1 MTGDHTVLVVDDEQ
15 EITDTYSEL
24 LDDRYTVEVSNSGE
38 QALEIL
44 TEEVDVVL
52 LDRRMPGMSGDELLE
67 TIRADGFDCRVV
79 MITAVDPDTN
89 IIGMQFDE
97 YLVKPVSE
105 QKLHEVVDRM
115 LTRDHLDQQIQRM
128 VNVAS
133 RLATLETKLDYEQLE
148 RSEEYDQLRAE
159 FKTLRADVT
168 LPEDTDDEYV
178 HAMIEK
184 LEALLRNRQ

>member
-15 EITDTYSEL
+15 EITETYSEL
-24 LDDRYTVEVSNSGE
+24 LDDRYTVEVANSGE

-44 TEEVDVVL
+44 SEGIDVVL

-67 TIRADGFDCRVV
+67 AIRAEGFDCRVV

-89 IIGMQFDE
+89 IIGMEFDE

-105 QKLHEVVDRM
+105 QQLHEVVDRM

-128 VNVAS
+128 VSVAS
-133 RLATLETKLDYEQLE
+133 RLATLESKLDYEQLE
-148 RSEEYDQLRAE
+148 RSDEYESLRAE
-159 FKTLRADVT
+159 FDTLRAEVT
-168 LPEDTDDEYV
+168 LPEETDDEYV
-178 HAMIEK
+178 HATIEK
-184 LEALLRNRQ
+184 LDALLSERQ

>member
-15 EITDTYSEL
+15 AITDTYSEL

-38 QALEIL
+38 QALATLSEGI
-44 TEEVDVVL
+44 DVVL

-67 TIRADGFDCRVV
+67 EIRARGVDCRVV

-89 IIGMQFDE
+89 IIGMKFDE

-105 QKLHEVVDRM
+105 QQLHEVVERM

-148 RSEEYDQLRAE
+148 CSDEYDRLRSEFDSLRAE
-159 FKTLRADVT
+159 VT
-168 LPEDTDDEYV
+168 LPEETEDEYV
-178 HAMIEK
+178 HATIEK
-184 LEALLRNRQ
+184 LDALLSERQ

>member
-89 IIGMQFDE
+89 IIGMAFDE
-97 YLVKPVSE
+97 YLVKPVSK
-105 QKLHEVVDRM
+105 QQLHEVVDRM

-128 VNVAS
+128 VSVAS
-133 RLATLETKLDYEQLE
+133 RLATLESKLDYEQFE
-148 RSEEYDQLRAE
+148 RSDEYDRLRSEFDTLRAE
-159 FKTLRADVT
+159 VT
-168 LPEDTDDEYV
+168 LPEETDDE
-178 HAMIEK
+178 
-184 LEALLRNRQ
+184 